1 VVAVFLSRVLYEVAS
16 ASCSQENLTLNNVGV
31 LQEKAEIYMN
41 GACLTSYVTG
51 AGYDVLFRRPDAVFD
66 GSKPISGP
74 FRMFCPHVPKILG
87 VLNEFVSFPGKC
99 IRSPI

>member
-1 VVAVFLSRVLYEVAS
+1 MRLQHQWYIMLAG
-16 ASCSQENLTLNNVGV
+16 NLTLNNFGM

-74 FRMFCPHVPKILG
+74 LRTFCHHVPKIMDTLY
-87 VLNEFVSFPGKC
+87 EFVSFPSHC
-99 IRSPI
+99 HRSPI